1 MPAKS
6 EAAKEQ
12 RRERLKV
19 AHIVQEYINSLQHG
33 DLTHIPQPR
42 HTPEQIRERIAKIK
56 EEFALATGVRKV
68 DLAKMQRILEDQLM
82 YKESTIDPELTA
94 RFTAIVKQYSEW
106 KGHTAADWIAVG
118 VPRSV
123 LRDAQMLPPVRVAK
137 NTAGS
142 QKTTR
147 RANSAKAAV

>member
-19 AHIVQEYINSLQHG
+19 AHIVQEYINSLQRG
-33 DLTHIPQPR
+33 DLSHVPQPR
-42 HTPEQIRERIAKIK
+42 HTPEQIKARITKLQ

-68 DLAKMQRILEDQLM
+68 DLARSLRILEDQLT
-82 YKESTIDPELTA
+82 YKESAVDPELTA

-137 NTAGS
+137 STAGS
-142 QKTTR
+142 PKTTR
-147 RANSAKAAV
+147 RANGAKAAV